1 MTAQARAFD
10 SVGRKWLQSR
20 GPPLAWGEVR
30 REQKAMKSVR
40 TREGGG
46 GWSKV
51 PSLGSGSSS
60 RS

>member
-1 MTAQARAFD
+1 MTAHARAFD

-40 TREGGG
+40 TREVGWGLEQGGF
-46 GWSKV
+46 
-51 PSLGSGSSS
+51 L
-60 RS
+60 RFREF